1 MHLVFV
7 ENINPP
13 FPVYF
18 TTSSPDL
25 GVRLFQTVHPWS
37 EAKNFGLFQGLQ
49 LVFFGSDD
57 ELDVVE
63 VTGPQPQSQ
72 TMLITKPMLP
82 DVPEATL
89 PAAHGTA
96 ASRIALDL
104 GKAFGIATDNFFVQ
118 VEVQHRGVL
127 AQARSDRMS
136 AEDMWMYYKSAKAIM
151 IIVPDHTNDLDNVT
165 APGQDR
171 QEFLHEDIREM
182 LVQDIDNSV
191 GEGIRDVL
199 DKDVEDISNSSVGQ
213 LSDRE
218 STSDAS
224 SSLSEVPN

>member
-1 MHLVFV
+1 MVRSKKFWTLPRAP
-7 ENINPP
+7 ISKPIYDICP
-13 FPVYF
+13 WLLCRA
-18 TTSSPDL
+18 DL
-25 GVRLFQTVHPWS
+25 ADVTLGQ
-37 EAKNFGLFQGLQ
+37 
-49 LVFFGSDD
+49 VFFGSDD

-127 AQARSDRMS
+127 AQARSDRM
-136 AEDMWMYYKSAKAIM
+136 
-151 IIVPDHTNDLDNVT
+151 
-165 APGQDR
+165 
-171 QEFLHEDIREM
+171 
-182 LVQDIDNSV
+182 
-191 GEGIRDVL
+191 
-199 DKDVEDISNSSVGQ
+199 
-213 LSDRE
+213 
-218 STSDAS
+218 
-224 SSLSEVPN
+224 